1 MRKTTLG
8 ERSHNRLLKI
18 LHIDPE
24 RNWGG
29 GEAQVLGLLTY
40 LCRKGHRNDL
50 LTHPGGR
57 LFEQS
62 GPLGVK
68 RLSLMPRNDLDLRP
82 VPALR
87 RLIRSEKYDI
97 VHFHTKRAHALSLW
111 LPRGPQSPKYVVT
124 RRMDYPETRSWYTR
138 YLYNRRVDGVVAISR
153 VIMNLL
159 IEAGVEPERIRLIHS
174 GIDPQ
179 RFDRCADGSASA
191 EYEAVVGI
199 IASLE
204 ERKGHRYLFEAAA
217 ILKQRGHRIKYLVA
231 GEGSARRELEERVKA
246 LNLGDEVR
254 FCGFVSDAPA
264 YLSQI
269 DIFILPSLYEGLGV
283 AVLEAMAAGKP
294 VIASRVGGLPELVAD
309 RVTGLLVAP
318 KNTEGLAQAIARL
331 AGEKSLAREM
341 GKRGAERAR
350 ASFSL
355 EQMAAKNEA
364 YYYELIG
371 AAAVEVPFDRN
382 L

>member
-1 MRKTTLG
+1 MFFLSMLSSGKSSWMRKTTLG

-50 LTHPGGR
+50 LAYPGGR

-68 RLSLMPRNDLDLRP
+68 RLSLVARNDLDLRP

-111 LPRGPQSPKYVVT
+111 LPRGPQCPKYVVT

-159 IEAGVEPERIRLIHS
+159 IEAGVVPERIRLIHS
-174 GIDPQ
+174 GIDPE
-179 RFDRCADGSASA
+179 RFVRCADGSASA
-191 EYEAVVGI
+191 EHEAVVGI
-199 IASLE
+199 IAALE
-204 ERKGHRYLFEAAA
+204 
-217 ILKQRGHRIKYLVA
+217 QRGHRIKYLVA
-231 GEGSARRELEERVKA
+231 GEGSARHELEERVKA

-264 YLSQI
+264 FLSQI

-294 VIASRVGGLPELVAD
+294 VIASRVA
-309 RVTGLLVAP
+309 
-318 KNTEGLAQAIARL
+318 
-331 AGEKSLAREM
+331 
-341 GKRGAERAR
+341 
-350 ASFSL
+350 
-355 EQMAAKNEA
+355 
-364 YYYELIG
+364 
-371 AAAVEVPFDRN
+371 
-382 L
+382 

>member
-8 ERSHNRLLKI
+8 ERGHNRLLKI

-40 LCRKGHRNDL
+40 LCRNGHRNDL

-62 GPLGVK
+62 GPLGIK
-68 RLSLMPRNDLDLRP
+68 RLSLVVRNDLDLRP

-111 LPRGPQSPKYVVT
+111 LPRGPQRPKYVVT
-124 RRMDYPETRSWYTR
+124 RRMDYPEAKSWYTR
-138 YLYNRRVDGVVAISR
+138 LLYNRRVDGVVAISR
-153 VIMNLL
+153 VIMELL
-159 IEAGVEPERIRLIHS
+159 VEAGIGAGRIRLIHS

-179 RFDRCADGSASA
+179 RFDRCANGSASA
-191 EYEAVVGI
+191 EYHAVVGI

-204 ERKGHRYLFEAAA
+204 ERKGHRYLLEAAA
-217 ILKQRGHRIKYLVA
+217 MLKRRGHKIRYLLA
-231 GEGSARRELEERVKA
+231 GEGPARDQLEEQVMA
-246 LNLGDEVR
+246 LNLADEVR
-254 FCGFVSDAPA
+254 FCGFVSDVPGFF
-264 YLSQI
+264 SQI

-294 VIASRVGGLPELVAD
+294 VIASRVGGLPELIAD
-309 RVTGLLVAP
+309 GETGLLVAP
-318 KNTEGLAQAIARL
+318 KNAEGLAQAIARL
-331 AGEKSLAREM
+331 ADDKSLAREM
-341 GKRGAERAR
+341 GRKGAARAR

-355 EQMAAKNEA
+355 ENMAAKNEA

-371 AAAVEVPFDRN
+371 ASAVEVPFDQN